1 MMAVRFPFIK
11 TIKVSVTVWARGL
24 LPRGATCFSPTAPL
38 TPSPL
43 SVPLHRPRRPQV
55 KALQVQLDTE
65 SSKRV
70 TAQSEL
76 KGRGQ
81 ETDRLRGLEKQ
92 LKQEIN
98 ASLESKRSLE
108 FQLAQMTK

>member
-1 MMAVRFPFIK
+1 MVR
-11 TIKVSVTVWARGL
+11 RG
-24 LPRGATCFSPTAPL
+24 FSPFAHSL
-38 TPSPL
+38 
-43 SVPLHRPRRPQV
+43 PLHHHHQV